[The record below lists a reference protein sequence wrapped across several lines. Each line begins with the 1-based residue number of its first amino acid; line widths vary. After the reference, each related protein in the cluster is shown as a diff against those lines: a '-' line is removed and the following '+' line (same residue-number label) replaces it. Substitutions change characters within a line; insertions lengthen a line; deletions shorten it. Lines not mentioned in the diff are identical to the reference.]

1 VPLLG
6 FAASQLGHFANF
18 WFSSDDSSTDLQNQN
33 RRPSLNARSSQ
44 NASMI
49 ANVPEETASNRPFE
63 RTHTPNSAIS
73 GVANID
79 LQAPGKG
86 QDASLMTSPPKS
98 PNERYPPNSK
108 KRAQPETYTAKN
120 PELGENKSIHQS
132 KATTRNS
139 HNDDYWRG
147 TPIQAPGHQKIL
159 FDADRDSPMMNSTP
173 PIATTRVYDPRTH
186 IFRSKKALD
195 SQPGPLSVLCLFA
208 EY

>member
-1 VPLLG
+1 
-6 FAASQLGHFANF
+6 
-18 WFSSDDSSTDLQNQN
+18 
-33 RRPSLNARSSQ
+33 
-44 NASMI
+44 M
-49 ANVPEETASNRPFE
+49 
-63 RTHTPNSAIS
+63 
-73 GVANID
+73 ANID

-86 QDASLMTSPPKS
+86 QDASLMTSPPRS
-98 PNERYPPNSK
+98 R

-120 PELGENKSIHQS
+120 PELGENKTIQQSKATRKRAQPETYTAKNPELGENRSIQQS

-159 FDADRDSPMMNSTP
+159 FDADRDSPMINSTP

-186 IFRSKKALD
+186 IFRSKKALN

-208 EY
+208 D